1 MHFPSLRTFRFLM
14 AGLSAAGLPV
24 AAFGIEVDVAHE
36 VVPIL
41 QKHCVECHGG
51 EEAEGG
57 FSLNTRALVL
67 EAKVLDPDEPDDS
80 IFMGLSA
87 LKALER
93 VRN

>member
-1 MHFPSLRTFRFLM
+1 MSR
-14 AGLSAAGLPV
+14 
-24 AAFGIEVDVAHE
+24 
-36 VVPIL
+36 
-41 QKHCVECHGG
+41 G